1 MAEQTSRLGRGWIIS
16 ITTVVVLIG
25 LFFFLR
31 SEFHGA
37 VAINVAQVQYQD
49 IRSTVSTNAKVQPI
63 EDFQARASAPGVV
76 AKLFVQVGQKV
87 VKGQELLQMD
97 DSEARNRLAGA
108 QASLTSNE
116 ATLKNMQSGGT
127 QDELLSEKADLA
139 SAETQESQAA
149 SALAALRILQ
159 AKGAASPNEVA
170 AASQKLQSAQARVAD
185 LKARRSGRYGSTDL
199 TTQQAQLA
207 NARVGVQTAE
217 AALSNVDIRSPLAG
231 TVYYIPVAQYDFV
244 GAADALV
251 NVADLT
257 RLRITA
263 YFDEPDIGKLKVG
276 QPVSI
281 VWEGKPNEEWHGH
294 VQIAPTTV
302 ISYGTR
308 NVGECIITVDDAN
321 GDLLPNTNVTVTV
334 TTQQKAHALS
344 VPREALHTE
353 GPTSYIY
360 KVVNNH
366 LQKVVVQVGLLNMNL
381 VEITAGLN
389 EGDTV
394 ALGATT
400 EAELSDGLEVKAQP

>member
-149 SALAALRILQ
+149 SAFAALQILQ

>member
-37 VAINVAQVQYQD
+37 VAINVAQAQYQD

>member
-1 MAEQTSRLGRGWIIS
+1 MAEQTSRLGRGWIVG
-16 ITTVVVLIG
+16 ITVAVVLIG

-76 AKLFVQVGQKV
+76 ARLFVHVGEKV

-97 DSEARNRLAGA
+97 DSEARNRLATA

-127 QDELLSEKADLA
+127 QDELLSQKADLA

-149 SALAALRILQ
+149 SALTAIQALQ

-170 AASQKLQSAQARVAD
+170 AASQKLQSAHARVAD

-199 TTQQAQLA
+199 ATQQAQLA
-207 NARVGVQTAE
+207 NARVGVQTAQD
-217 AALSNVDIRSPLAG
+217 ALSNVDIRSPLVG

-276 QPVSI
+276 QSVRI
-281 VWEGKPNEEWHGH
+281 VWEGKPNEEWHGR

-353 GPTSYIY
+353 GLTSYIY

>member
-16 ITTVVVLIG
+16 IITVVVLVG

-37 VAINVAQVQYQD
+37 VTISTAQAHYED
-49 IRSTVSTNAKVQPI
+49 IRVPVSTNGKVQPI

-108 QASLTSNE
+108 EASLTSSE
-116 ATLKNMQSGGT
+116 AALKNMQSGGT

-149 SALAALRILQ
+149 AALTALQALQ

-185 LKARRSGRYGSTDL
+185 LKARRSGRYGSTDIA
-199 TTQQAQLA
+199 TQKAQVA
-207 NARVGVQTAE
+207 NARVGVETAE
-217 AALSNVDIRSPLAG
+217 AALSTVDIRSPLAG

-276 QPVSI
+276 QPVKI

-302 ISYGTR
+302 QSYGTR
-308 NVGECIITVDDAN
+308 NIGECIITVDDAN

-344 VPREALHTE
+344 VPREALHTD
-353 GPTSYIY
+353 GLTSYVY

-366 LQKVVVQVGLLNMNL
+366 LQRVVVQVGLLNMNL
-381 VEITAGLN
+381 VEITSGLN

>member
-37 VAINVAQVQYQD
+37 VAINVAQAQYQD

-149 SALAALRILQ
+149 SAFAALQILQ

>member
-149 SALAALRILQ
+149 SALAALQILQ

>member
-37 VAINVAQVQYQD
+37 VAITVAQVQYQD

-276 QPVSI
+276 QSVRI